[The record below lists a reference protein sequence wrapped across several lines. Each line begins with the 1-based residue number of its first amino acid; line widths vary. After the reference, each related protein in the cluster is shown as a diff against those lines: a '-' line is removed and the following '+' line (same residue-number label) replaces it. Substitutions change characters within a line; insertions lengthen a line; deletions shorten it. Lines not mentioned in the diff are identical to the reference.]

1 MSRIFPLLAAL
12 GAFAPALVAADSSLS
27 QEVHELRRDV
37 QMQAKKIEAL
47 SEQILRLTQLAE
59 AAKAAPAPVPMPPP
73 TATTEIVK
81 RPPAPAAPAVAAL
94 TAAATAPEPEI
105 PKAEPV
111 PPPIKHM
118 VEKGETL
125 TSIAKHYNIPLTDL
139 QKLNKITNDRKLQ
152 IGQTLSVPASKA
164 PEAKTPDAPA
174 AAAEKK
180 ENP

>member
-1 MSRIFPLLAAL
+1 MSRIFPLLAAF
-12 GAFAPALVAADSSLS
+12 GAFAPALLAADSSLT

-59 AAKAAPAPVPMPPP
+59 TAKAAPAPTAQPPP
-73 TATTEIVK
+73 AATTQMVK
-81 RPPAPAAPAVAAL
+81 TSPVAAAPAPPA
-94 TAAATAPEPEI
+94 PEI
-105 PKAEPV
+105 PKAEAV
-111 PPPIKHM
+111 PPPVKHT

-152 IGQTLSVPASKA
+152 IGQTLSVPGVKA
-164 PEAKTPDAPA
+164 AEPTTPE

>member
-12 GAFAPALVAADSSLS
+12 GALAPALLAADAPLT

-59 AAKAAPAPVPMPPP
+59 AAKAAPAPVPLPPP
-73 TATTEIVK
+73 AATTEIVK
-81 RPPAPAAPAVAAL
+81 PASAAPPAAAPV
-94 TAAATAPEPEI
+94 PEPEI
-105 PKAEPV
+105 PKAEAV
-111 PPPIKHM
+111 PPPAKHT

-125 TSIAKHYNIPLTDL
+125 TSIAKHYNIPLSDL

-152 IGQTLSVPASKA
+152 IGQTINVPAVKIPETKA
-164 PEAKTPDAPA
+164 AEAP
-174 AAAEKK
+174 AEKK
-180 ENP
+180 ETP

>member
-1 MSRIFPLLAAL
+1 MSRIFPLLAIL
-12 GAFAPALVAADSSLS
+12 GVFSPALLAADTPLA
-27 QEVHELRRDV
+27 QEVHEMRRDV

-59 AAKAAPAPVPMPPP
+59 TAKSAPTPVPPPP
-73 TATTEIVK
+73 ATTEIVK
-81 RPPAPAAPAVAAL
+81 PAPAPAAPASPP
-94 TAAATAPEPEI
+94 APEAEI

-111 PPPIKHM
+111 PPPVKHT

-125 TSIAKHYNIPLTDL
+125 TSIAKHYNIPLADL
-139 QKLNKITNDRKLQ
+139 HKLNKITNDRKLQ
-152 IGQTLSVPASKA
+152 IGQTLSVPGVKAAEPKA
-164 PEAKTPDAPA
+164 PE

>member
-1 MSRIFPLLAAL
+1 MSRIFPLLAAF
-12 GAFAPALVAADSSLS
+12 GAFAPALLAADSSLT

-59 AAKAAPAPVPMPPP
+59 TAKAAPAPTAQPPP
-73 TATTEIVK
+73 AATTQMVK
-81 RPPAPAAPAVAAL
+81 TSPVAAAPAPPA
-94 TAAATAPEPEI
+94 PEI
-105 PKAEPV
+105 PKAEAV
-111 PPPIKHM
+111 PPPVKHM

-152 IGQTLSVPASKA
+152 IGQTLSVPGVKAAEPTA
-164 PEAKTPDAPA
+164 PEAP
-174 AAAEKK
+174 AEKK
-180 ENP
+180 DNP

>member
-1 MSRIFPLLAAL
+1 MSRFSPTLCALAAL
-12 GAFAPALVAADSSLS
+12 GIFIPAASAADSPLT

-47 SEQILRLTQLAE
+47 SEQILRLTQLVE
-59 AAKAAPAPVPMPPP
+59 TAKAAPLVVPPAPP

-81 RPPAPAAPAVAAL
+81 PAPAPAPPPAPAAL
-94 TAAATAPEPEI
+94 PEPEVL
-105 PKAEPV
+105 KAEAV
-111 PPPIKHM
+111 PPPVKHT

-139 QKLNKITNDRKLQ
+139 QKQNKITNDRKLQ
-152 IGQTLSVPASKA
+152 IGQTLLVPGVKPPETKA
-164 PEAKTPDAPA
+164 PEAPA
-174 AAAEKK
+174 DKK

>member
-1 MSRIFPLLAAL
+1 MSRILPLLATL
-12 GAFAPALVAADSSLS
+12 GVLAPSVMAADAPLT

-47 SEQILRLTQLAE
+47 SEQILRLTQLVE
-59 AAKAAPAPVPMPPP
+59 TAKAAPAPVPMPPP
-73 TATTEIVK
+73 TATTEIV
-81 RPPAPAAPAVAAL
+81 RPAPAPAPVPPP
-94 TAAATAPEPEI
+94 APEPEI
-105 PKAEPV
+105 PKAEAV
-111 PPPIKHM
+111 PPPAKHT

-152 IGQTLSVPASKA
+152 IGQTLNVPAG
-164 PEAKTPDAPA
+164 KTPETPA
-174 AAAEKK
+174 QKI